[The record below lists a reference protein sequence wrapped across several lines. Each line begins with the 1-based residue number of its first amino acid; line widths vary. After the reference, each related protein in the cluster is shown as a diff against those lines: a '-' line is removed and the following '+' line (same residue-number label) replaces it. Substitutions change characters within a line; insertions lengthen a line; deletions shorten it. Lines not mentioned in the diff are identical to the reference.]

1 MTHPLP
7 ENTRSFVLQQG
18 KLRKFSNFGLLFNKY
33 IDWGTNWEKKKNIL
47 DEILSSYTKNDS
59 FLGSYKNRQEALLE
73 NYETRGYHVECFT
86 MATDYRF
93 ISGLGGAHVLE
104 TGLTLHPLY
113 GFPFLPASGV
123 KGLARFYAEKVDEA
137 SDEELLEVF
146 GSEDKDRVSDSNRE
160 GRVVFLDGIP
170 AEFPEIEV
178 DIMNPHYGD
187 YYSGKK
193 DSKDR
198 PIPPA
203 DYLNPTPITFL
214 AVASGKSFM
223 FSLFSRD
230 ESLLGKSIKWLKGG
244 LIELGAGGKTNVG
257 YGYFKEVLSQDLQE
271 QRETVVASKDDDLMA
286 RFNKL
291 KLQYNP
297 EKFLSFIKS
306 VKAEEI
312 SSLKNISFKDI
323 GSGVMNITI
332 ADTLEKIE
340 ISPDVLKAIAGK
352 MLEVIKPHKKWD
364 DKKHEKYK
372 KLCLMAGDQ
381 HNS

>member
-33 IDWGTNWEKKKNIL
+33 IDWDRNWKKKQDIL
-47 DEILSSYTKNDS
+47 NEILSSYTKNDS
-59 FLGSYKNRQEALLE
+59 FLESYKNRQKMLLE
-73 NYETRGYHVECFT
+73 NYKTRGYHVECFT

-123 KGLARFYAEKVDEA
+123 KGLARSYAEKVDDA
-137 SDEELLEVF
+137 SSIEMLEVF
-146 GSEDKDRVSDSNRE
+146 GSEDKDRLSDSNRE

-187 YYSGKK
+187 YYQGNK
-193 DSKDR
+193 
-198 PIPPA
+198 PPA
-203 DYLNPTPITFL
+203 DYLDPNPITFL
-214 AVASGKSFM
+214 AVAPGKAFM

-230 ESLLGKSIKWLKGG
+230 ESLIEKSVKWLKSG

-257 YGYFKEVLSQDLQE
+257 YGYFKEVVSQGLQE
-271 QRETVVASKDDDLMA
+271 QRETVVASKEADDLMT

-291 KLQYNP
+291 KLQCNP
-297 EKFLSFIKS
+297 EKFLGFIKS
-306 VKAEEI
+306 IGMEEI
-312 SSLKNISFKDI
+312 PF
-323 GSGVMNITI
+323 
-332 ADTLEKIE
+332 LEKISLKDIKDVGSVVNIGIVESMEKVE
-340 ISPDVLKAIAGK
+340 ISHDVLRAIVGK
-352 MLEVIKPHKKWD
+352 MLEVIKPHKTWD
-364 DKKHEKYK
+364 DKKRERYK
-372 KLCLMAGDQ
+372 KLCLMAGIQ
-381 HNS
+381 QTS